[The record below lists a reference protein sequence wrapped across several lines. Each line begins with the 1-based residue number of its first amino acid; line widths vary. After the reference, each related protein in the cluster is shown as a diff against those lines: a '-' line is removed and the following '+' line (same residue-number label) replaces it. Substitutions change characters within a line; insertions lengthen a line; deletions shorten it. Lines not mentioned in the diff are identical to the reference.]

1 MLVEYSS
8 GRLVE
13 AGGLSGAERVTR
25 GEATEQAANREFV
38 KVFLFVLE
46 GPWAKKWARL
56 YFGLGLL

>member
-1 MLVEYSS
+1 M
-8 GRLVE
+8 E